1 MSALLVLITVTL
13 MLPVP
18 TLLLVASP
26 VPVTRDTL
34 EMERGAQVSSASNG
48 KYAINPMHS
57 SDIDECT
64 AGTHNCDTNAACT
77 NTPGSFTCTCNQGY
91 TGDRVMCTGKHW

>member
-1 MSALLVLITVTL
+1 MSVLLVLLTVTL

-18 TLLLVASP
+18 TLLVASS

-48 KYAINPMHS
+48 KYVINPMDS

-64 AGTHNCDTNAACT
+64 AGTHNCHTNAACT
-77 NTPGSFTCTCNQGY
+77 NTPGSFICTCNQGY
-91 TGDRVMCTGKHW
+91 TGDGERCTGK